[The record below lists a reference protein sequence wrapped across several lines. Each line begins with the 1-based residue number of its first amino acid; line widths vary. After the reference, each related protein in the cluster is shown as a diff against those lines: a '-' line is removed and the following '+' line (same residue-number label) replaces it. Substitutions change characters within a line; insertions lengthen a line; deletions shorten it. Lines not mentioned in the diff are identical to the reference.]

1 MSKLIRFDPLRDLR
15 RSFWGGWPVLD
26 ELAEDWEHTL
36 SIDMYETE
44 KEVIVETDLP
54 GVTPEDVDIQ
64 VTADT
69 VTIQGEK
76 KEEVEEKKKD
86 WMRRERSYGRYS
98 RTLGLPVPVIA
109 DQAEA
114 EFKDGTLR
122 LVIPKEKKATPKKVT
137 VKAKASK

>member
-1 MSKLIRFDPLRDLR
+1 MSKIIRFDPFRELR
-15 RSFWGGWPVLD
+15 RSSWGSWPALD
-26 ELAEDWEHTL
+26 ELNEDWENAL
-36 SIDMYETE
+36 SVDMYETE
-44 KEVIVETDLP
+44 KEVVIETDLP
-54 GVTPEDVDIQ
+54 GVAPEDVDIQ

-114 EFKDGTLR
+114 EFNDGSLK
-122 LVIPKEKKATPKKVT
+122 LVIPKEKKATPKKVS
-137 VKAKASK
+137 VKAKTRS